1 MPSSLQ
7 RIKRPTADVTLTSAP
22 SLPNGND
29 AEVAAKLE
37 QLVAS
42 ATNGLMVI
50 ATLGAFISHIKD
62 SLKHGE
68 FDKWI
73 AAHCPNVSRGS
84 VFRWRKICAGL
95 IHDAGVSRRDL
106 GQLDRPLHE
115 ILELPLGDLND
126 TEAKIVTQI
135 RDQAQRSGFRKLE
148 NRPIRSKPALS
159 PEDEVAI
166 KKKAAHD
173 RWLHVIKSL
182 EVCYDDL
189 HLAVAHDA
197 TIITTIEDF
206 RIKLG
211 TQLSKVTAAIKS
223 RRA

>member
-29 AEVAAKLE
+29 AEVAEKLQ
-37 QLVAS
+37 QLVTA
-42 ATNGLMVI
+42 ATSGLMTI
-50 ATLGAFISHIKD
+50 ATLGAFITHIKE

-68 FDKWI
+68 FEKWI
-73 AAHCPNVSRGS
+73 AAHCPNVTRASI
-84 VFRWRKICAGL
+84 FKWRKICAGL
-95 IHDAGVSRRDL
+95 VHDAGVSRRDL
-106 GQLDRPLHE
+106 GQLERPLHE
-115 ILELPLGDLND
+115 ILELPFDTLSD

-135 RDQAQRSGFRKLE
+135 RDQAERSGHRELK
-148 NRPIRSKPALS
+148 NRPIRKKPELT

-173 RWLHVIKSL
+173 RWLHVMKSL
-182 EVCYDDL
+182 DVCYDDL

-197 TIITTIEDF
+197 TIINTIEDF

-223 RRA
+223 RRP

>member
-1 MPSSLQ
+1 MSSSLQ
-7 RIKRPTADVTLTSAP
+7 RFKPSAAVPATTVPT
-22 SLPNGND
+22 LPKGND
-29 AEVAAKLE
+29 AEVAEKLQ
-37 QLVAS
+37 QLVTA
-42 ATNGLMVI
+42 ATSGLMTI
-50 ATLGAFISHIKD
+50 ATLGAFITHIKE

-68 FDKWI
+68 FEKWI
-73 AAHCPNVSRGS
+73 AAHCPNVTRASI
-84 VFRWRKICAGL
+84 FKWRKICAGL
-95 IHDAGVSRRDL
+95 VHDAGVSRRDL
-106 GQLDRPLHE
+106 CQLERPLHE
-115 ILELPLGDLND
+115 ILELPFDTLSD

-135 RDQAQRSGFRKLE
+135 RDQAERSGHRELK
-148 NRPIRSKPALS
+148 NRPIRKKPALT

-173 RWLHVIKSL
+173 RWLHVMKSL
-182 EVCYDDL
+182 DVCYEDL

-197 TIITTIEDF
+197 TIINTIEDF

>member
-1 MPSSLQ
+1 
-7 RIKRPTADVTLTSAP
+7 
-22 SLPNGND
+22 
-29 AEVAAKLE
+29 
-37 QLVAS
+37 
-42 ATNGLMVI
+42 MVI

-68 FDKWI
+68 FEKWI
-73 AAHCPNVSRGS
+73 AAHCPNLNKSS

-135 RDQAQRSGFRKLE
+135 RDQAVRTGYKKLE

-166 KKKAAHD
+166 KTKAAHD
-173 RWLHVIKSL
+173 RWLHVMKSL